1 MSLRVAQAGF
11 FTTVQDLGRYGHQ
24 RDGVSPSGAMDH
36 FALRAANLL
45 VGNADDDAVLEIT
58 LAGPTLV
65 FEADALI
72 ALAGG
77 DLGAQVGAR
86 ALLPWR
92 VSLVPR
98 GNELTF
104 VGERS
109 GCRAYLAVAGGID
122 VPLVL
127 GSRST
132 YVRAAFGGYRGRPLE
147 KGDVLAVG
155 EPCLLSQRILGRLPS
170 GESGPATPPWGLG
183 PSLRPLYSRAP
194 LVRVVVGAHESL
206 LKDDSRTAFWNDS
219 FRLSPQSDRMGLR
232 LEGPRLMLAESCD
245 VLSEAVAFGTIQLP
259 PDGNPIVLM
268 ADRQT
273 TGGYPRLGEVASV
286 DLPLLA
292 RLCPGDEVRFRQ
304 VSLAESRAL
313 YLSREQDLRQAR
325 REIELRHS

>member
-1 MSLRVAQAGF
+1 
-11 FTTVQDLGRYGHQ
+11 
-24 RDGVSPSGAMDH
+24 MDH

-45 VGNADDDAVLEIT
+45 VGNDDDDAVLEIT
-58 LAGPTLV
+58 LSGPTLA
-65 FEADALI
+65 FDADALI

-77 DLGAQVGAR
+77 DLGARVGTC
-86 ALLPWR
+86 ALHPWR
-92 VSLVPR
+92 VSLIPR
-98 GNELTF
+98 GNDLTF

-132 YVRAAFGGYRGRPLE
+132 YVRAVIGGYRGRPLE
-147 KGDVLAVG
+147 RGDLLAIG
-155 EPCLLSQRILGRLPS
+155 EPSLLSQRILARFPS
-170 GESGPATPPWGLG
+170 GEAGPTPRWGLG

-194 LVRVVVGAHESL
+194 LVRVLVGAHEPIL
-206 LKDDSRTAFWNDS
+206 TDESRSAFWNAS
-219 FRLSPQSDRMGLR
+219 FRLSAQSDRMGLR
-232 LEGPRLMLAESCD
+232 LEGPRLMLSEPREL
-245 VLSEAVAFGTIQLP
+245 LSEAVAFGTIQLP

-292 RLCPGDEVRFRQ
+292 RLCPGDHVRFRQ
-304 VSLAESRAL
+304 VSLAEARAL
-313 YLSREQDLRQAR
+313 YLARERDLRQAR
-325 REIELRHS
+325 AEIELRHS